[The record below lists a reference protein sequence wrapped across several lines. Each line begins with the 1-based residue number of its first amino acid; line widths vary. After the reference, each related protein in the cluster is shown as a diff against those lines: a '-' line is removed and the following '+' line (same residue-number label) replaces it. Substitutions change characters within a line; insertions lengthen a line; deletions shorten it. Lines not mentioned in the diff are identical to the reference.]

1 MVRMGLEGGGGR
13 IGGRRTY
20 DVAGASSG
28 DISLASFRSAADS
41 ARVVG
46 LTLFSLCWPV
56 CLTA

>member
-1 MVRMGLEGGGGR
+1 MGLEGGGGR